1 MNEGYKSD
9 VSSTIDASMLFESED
24 EGHTSAMAP
33 PKIVSR
39 GQSTKRQKV
48 AQDIKYNAE
57 RPSMVNLSEAGVEVS
72 SLSRSDLEESSNAG
86 WPVVT
91 HLVYPIHSRCISV
104 NSQSQTIKDLL
115 KEAILL
121 AVGLAI
127 FQDGFATSDVQ
138 VTHSRTSIT
147 SAATKQ
153 ELPEILHRFEQDRC
167 YAKYLTDYVTGRVG
181 TMRKKLKEMAAD
193 LVPSL
198 YGIHEASFEDGS
210 RRQLVETLLSQL
222 NYIFPR
228 TKITDASTARYN
240 EPYRHPALVAVIHR
254 YFFAGKKPLGHRF
267 RATFT
272 SSIKTDDA
280 KEIPKAM
287 LGLAAVAI
295 YDSLK
300 EWVKGEGNRVKKDF
314 DSESISGEYDRH
326 MKLINE
332 KIIKADG
339 SGQRKY
345 HTLMSRLYQ
354 DALSY

>member
-9 VSSTIDASMLFESED
+9 ISSTVDASMLFESED
-24 EGHTSAMAP
+24 EGPNSEMAP

-39 GQSTKRQKV
+39 GQSTKRQKL

-57 RPSMVNLSEAGVEVS
+57 RPSMVNLSAAGVEVS
-72 SLSRSDLEESSNAG
+72 SSSRNDLEESSNAG
-86 WPVVT
+86 WPAVT

-104 NSQSQTIKDLL
+104 NSQSQMIKDLL

-147 SAATKQ
+147 SAGAKQ
-153 ELPEILHRFEQDRC
+153 ELPEILHRFEQDRR
-167 YAKYLTDYVTGRVG
+167 YAKFLTDYVTGRVG
-181 TMRKKLKEMAAD
+181 TMRKKLKETAAD

-198 YGIHEASFEDGS
+198 YGIHQASFEDGS
-210 RRQLVETLLSQL
+210 RKQLVETLLSQL

-354 DALSY
+354 DALS